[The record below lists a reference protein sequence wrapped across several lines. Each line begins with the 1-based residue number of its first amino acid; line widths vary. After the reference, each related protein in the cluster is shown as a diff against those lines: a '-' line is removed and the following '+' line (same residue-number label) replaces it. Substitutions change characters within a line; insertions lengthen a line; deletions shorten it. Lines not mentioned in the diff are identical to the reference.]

1 MNNPPS
7 HGPLPLVVGVT
18 GHRDLRPEDRP
29 ALEGLVRDIF
39 DDLRKRCPTTPI
51 LLLSSLAEGA
61 DRLVARVALD
71 AGARLVVPL
80 PLPQEEY
87 EKDFTTPESRAEFA
101 ELLRRA
107 EQVLELPLVEGNTP
121 ESIREPSEPRNRQYG
136 AAGAHLARHSQILIA
151 LWDGVEAAGTGGT
164 AQIVHFQLD
173 GVPPPYAPPRNPLDP
188 PQSGPVYHILTPRQ
202 SNPNPNGPAL
212 TLQKRY
218 PVGLEPDAPTAAY
231 ERVYARMDTFNRDAV
246 RLSTPLADYLT
257 GSENG
262 LLPADAVASLPS
274 GLRQFLACFARA
286 DVLAIHFQRAALRVL
301 MLLLAMVFLAA
312 FFTSVAD
319 PLNDALWGRV
329 LYVVMLGMAYLVLT
343 LAAWADFESRYLDY
357 RALAEGM
364 RVQLF
369 WRLAGLSD
377 SVADHYLRKQRSVL
391 DWIRDAVRVWNLGV
405 EPDRSGKLDL
415 VLTCWVRAQHAYYV
429 RAAHRDRWRL
439 AWLRGVGHAFFVAG
453 ILWAIGKIA
462 LGSVH
467 PRIDALGLSFW
478 QADLLHMLVVLVSL
492 APILAALL
500 YGYAK
505 TRALSEHAQQYTRMA
520 QLFARAEELLS
531 GLLKA
536 GRSGEA
542 RQLVLDLGKEAL
554 MENSDWVQ
562 LHRERPMQV
571 PR

>member
-1 MNNPPS
+1 MSTAPPPQ

-18 GHRDLRPEDRP
+18 GHRDLRPEDHP
-29 ALEGLVRDIF
+29 GLEALVRGIF
-39 DDLRKRCPTTPI
+39 ESRCKHCPATSV

-61 DRLVARVALD
+61 DRLAAAVALN
-71 AGARLVVPL
+71 AGLRLVVPL
-80 PLPQEEY
+80 PLPREEY
-87 EKDFTTPESRAEFA
+87 EKDFVTPESRAEFA
-101 ELLRRA
+101 ALLDRA
-107 EQVLELPLVEGNTP
+107 EQVVELPLVEGNTP
-121 ESIREPSEPRNRQYG
+121 ESVRQPGEPRNRQYA
-136 AAGAHLARHSQILIA
+136 AAGAYLARHCQILIA

-164 AQIVHFQLD
+164 AEIVHFQLE

-188 PQSGPVYHILTPRQ
+188 PQSGPVYHLVTPRQ
-202 SNPNPNGPAL
+202 SNPTPNGPPL

-218 PVGLEPDAPTAAY
+218 PAEEQAASY
-231 ERVYARMDTFNRDAV
+231 ERVYTRMNTFNRDAV
-246 RLSTPLADYLT
+246 RLSGPLANHLT
-257 GSENG
+257 ESENW
-262 LLPADAVASLPS
+262 LLPADAAAALPA

-286 DVLAIHFQRAALRVL
+286 DVFAIHFQRAAMRVL
-301 MLLLAMVFLAA
+301 LLLLVMVFLAA

-329 LYVVMLGMAYLVLT
+329 LYVVMLGMAYVVLT

-369 WRLAGLSD
+369 WRLAGLPD
-377 SVADHYLRKQRSVL
+377 SVADHYLRRQRSVL
-391 DWIRDAVRVWNLGV
+391 DWIRDAVRVWDLGA
-405 EPDRSGKLDL
+405 EPDRHGKLDV
-415 VLTCWVRAQHAYYV
+415 VLASWVQAQHAYYV
-429 RAAHRDRWRL
+429 RAANRDRRRL
-439 AWLRGVGHAFFVAG
+439 LWLRGVGNAFFVAG
-453 ILWAIGKIA
+453 ILWAGGKIV

-467 PRIDALGLSFW
+467 SRIDALGLRFW
-478 QADLLHMLVVLVSL
+478 QTDLLHMLVVLVSL
-492 APILAALL
+492 APVLAALL

-520 QLFARAEELLS
+520 QLFARADELLT
-531 GLLKA
+531 GLLKE

-554 MENSDWVQ
+554 VENSDWVQ